1 MTRGNHQPSPETG
14 HTRVRGR
21 ISQRAVLLGPT
32 NSGRSERRLRTCP
45 PRFETSTGG
54 YRNPGFRPTLCLPGC
69 LPLGPSNL
77 SEPRFPQSRGIAAAQ
92 MRLEAVDAPREL
104 QSPAS
109 GPVSGM
115 AQVSGSSKVPL
126 WSCRRHR
133 REMSART
140 CAGEGLPGSGAGAVH
155 LFREHATYGDLG
167 PCERGLR
174 LTTPSLFSKA
184 SGSDPANHTGVC
196 KAT

>member
-32 NSGRSERRLRTCP
+32 NSGRSERRLRPCP

-133 REMSART
+133 RERCRLGRAPARGCRDPELGRFIFSENT
-140 CAGEGLPGSGAGAVH
+140 PPTVTWGRASGA
-155 LFREHATYGDLG
+155 
-167 PCERGLR
+167 
-174 LTTPSLFSKA
+174 
-184 SGSDPANHTGVC
+184 
-196 KAT
+196 